1 MTAPYPG
8 VPELLGALEQ
18 AGAACA
24 VLSNKPHAFTVE
36 LCRSLL
42 GERFAVVHGQREGWP
57 TKPDRLLTA
66 EILEETGIRAAD
78 TVYVGDSGVDMQ
90 TAKNGGL
97 FAVGALWGFRSEEE
111 LRENGADAV
120 AERPLDLLR
129 YIR

>member
-1 MTAPYPG
+1 M
-8 VPELLGALEQ
+8 
-18 AGAACA
+18 
-24 VLSNKPHAFTVE
+24 LSNKPHAFTVE

-42 GERFAVVHGQREGWP
+42 GELVRGRARPAGGLAHQARPPAADGGDP
-57 TKPDRLLTA
+57 GGN
-66 EILEETGIRAAD
+66 GIRAAD